1 MPHCLYAAERQRTL
15 AVLMSTAETTPDRV
29 RPARHRWRRVLLIL
43 AALLVGA
50 VLLLTGGSPIGRALP
65 APTADQVGAARA
77 AAMQLRVLRTTPG
90 ASGTVRFSAMDL
102 RAISTLASHG
112 FAPDRLDAYLAD
124 GALRIDAA
132 HRLPLGRWL
141 NVALAVRS
149 QPKGFPSIRM
159 TVGHV
164 PLGEGMTRF
173 VIRTARWLLAKR
185 DVPVPPL
192 DTLVR
197 SFTVVPGGVA
207 ADITLS
213 PSMIEGL
220 ARLDG
225 HRIDPAQV
233 AQIYCTL
240 GRLQGSAPLG
250 DVAAQVRRAF
260 ALQSPATA
268 TAERNR
274 ATFVALAMFLVD
286 PGAGEMAGNA
296 RERTDA
302 CRVAV
307 PVVTLHGRAD
317 LTMHW
322 SLSAALTAGSSTQIA
337 QAMGTWKELAD
348 SLSKQSEFAVGDPT
362 GFSFLDLSADR
373 SGFRIAT
380 VAVAPSEAVR
390 IATALSGVTEDQIL
404 PPALMAQQDGL
415 TNQQF
420 VRHFGGIADPRYDAA
435 VGRIDAVLDAA
446 RIK

>member
-1 MPHCLYAAERQRTL
+1 M
-15 AVLMSTAETTPDRV
+15 
-29 RPARHRWRRVLLIL
+29 LLIG
-43 AALLVGA
+43 AALLAAA

-65 APTADQVGAARA
+65 VPTADQVGAARA
-77 AAMQLRVLRTTPG
+77 AAMQLRVLRAMPG
-90 ASGTVRFSAMDL
+90 ANGSVRFSEGDL

-141 NVALAVRS
+141 NVALTVRS
-149 QPKGFPSIRM
+149 RPRGFPPIRM

-164 PLGEGMTRF
+164 PLGEGATRLA
-173 VIRTARWLLAKR
+173 IRTARWLLAKR

-192 DTLVR
+192 DALVR
-197 SFTVVPGGVA
+197 GFTVVPGSVA
-207 ADITLS
+207 ANVTLS

-233 AQIYCTL
+233 ARIYCTL
-240 GRLQGSAPLG
+240 GRLQASAPLG
-250 DVAAQVRRAF
+250 DVAAHVRRAF
-260 ALQSPATA
+260 TLQPPASA
-268 TAERNR
+268 TVERNR
-274 ATFVALAMFLVD
+274 ATLVALAMFLVD
-286 PGAGEMAGNA
+286 PRAGEMAGNA

-302 CRVAV
+302 CRVPV

-322 SLSAALTAGSSTQIA
+322 SLSAALTAGASTQIA

-348 SLSKQSEFAVGDPT
+348 SLSSQSEFAVGDPT

-380 VAVAPSEAVR
+380 VAVQPNDAVR
-390 IATALSGVTEDQIL
+390 IATTLSRVTEDQIL

-420 VRHFGGIADPRYDAA
+420 VRHYGGIADPRYDAA
-435 VGRIDAVLDAA
+435 VSRIDAVLDLQGVH
-446 RIK
+446 